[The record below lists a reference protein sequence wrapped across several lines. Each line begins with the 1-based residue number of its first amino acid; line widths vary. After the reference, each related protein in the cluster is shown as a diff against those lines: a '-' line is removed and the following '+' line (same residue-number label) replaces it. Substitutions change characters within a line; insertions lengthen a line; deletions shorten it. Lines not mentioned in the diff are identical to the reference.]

1 MNLIGW
7 SLYTAYRLRR
17 HLWLGWSL
25 ARWLGLLILAAS
37 LAAIVHGWP
46 HPWPAI
52 PLGLLFLAY
61 LILLAWAGRKG
72 YVHFSPETH
81 PGDLFQNRGSP
92 PPVRTDQMVP
102 VRATGWFTVEGRDQ
116 YYVDV
121 EADFETVGTREHI
134 VLGRIHRSR
143 FLLLGRWPGEELGWW
158 YIFFQPAMI
167 RRVAVG
173 HLLCGP
179 HPCLALQVVYEPD
192 QETQQTV
199 YLAFDEATIL
209 HQVWDDLLLD
219 APRPVS
225 AAGNEP
231 A

>member
-1 MNLIGW
+1 LSLIGW
-7 SLYTAYRLRR
+7 FLYTAYRLRR

-25 ARWLGLLILAAS
+25 ARWLGLLILAAG
-37 LAAIVHGWP
+37 LAAVVYWWP

-52 PLGLLFLAY
+52 PLGVLFLAY
-61 LILLAWAGRKG
+61 LILLAWAARKG
-72 YVHFSPETH
+72 YVHFSQATH
-81 PGDLFQNRGSP
+81 PDNLFHHTGSAP
-92 PPVRTDQMVP
+92 PLPTDQMVP

-116 YYVDV
+116 YFVDV

-167 RRVAVG
+167 RHMAVG

-179 HPCLALQVVYEPD
+179 HPFLAMQVVYAPD
-192 QETQQTV
+192 EETQQTV
-199 YLAFDEATIL
+199 YLAFDEASIL
-209 HQVWDDLLLD
+209 HQVWHDLQLD
-219 APRPVS
+219 APRS
-225 AAGNEP
+225 TLP
-231 A
+231 ARSESG